1 MIQIPS
7 GIWNLNSN
15 LRLVEFQIPAWF
27 WCTSKPPVI
36 VYAVHMR
43 LLVSDILYMPCILYM
58 PYISDILYMPYIS
71 DIPYFEN
78 LKKVHA
84 RTRTSSTPN
93 HIWNLEFR
101 IRIWNLEFE
110 FDFGSSPAASISYH
124 FRCASVHVRC
134 VFKAYT
140 SSCKLTPRGFSLI
153 THDYFHSKL

>member
-1 MIQIPS
+1 MI
-7 GIWNLNSN
+7 
-15 LRLVEFQIPAWF
+15 
-27 WCTSKPPVI
+27 
-36 VYAVHMR
+36 

-110 FDFGSSPAASISYH
+110 FDFVRSAAA
-124 FRCASVHVRC
+124 R
-134 VFKAYT
+134 
-140 SSCKLTPRGFSLI
+140 L
-153 THDYFHSKL
+153 

>member
-1 MIQIPS
+1 M
-7 GIWNLNSN
+7 
-15 LRLVEFQIPAWF
+15 
-27 WCTSKPPVI
+27 I
-36 VYAVHMR
+36 VYAVYMI

-93 HIWNLEFR
+93 QIWNLEFR

-110 FDFGSSPAASISYH
+110 FDFGSSPAARYGQSGI
-124 FRCASVHVRC
+124 
-134 VFKAYT
+134 
-140 SSCKLTPRGFSLI
+140 GG
-153 THDYFHSKL
+153 SKTDQIK